1 MWILDIFVLYQWKWS
16 TKVTFQK
23 NYFENLKNLQSFVN
37 IFAFF
42 IKISCQ
48 SIEFPLSKQSTT
60 LSLTPLCLEK
70 KDHFHPFG
78 QVRES
83 QAPLYKGGGGGGG
96 VELWH
101 FLKFFEVSRVSK
113 FLKAVRAH
121 KKINFNNQGNPKL
134 LLNIPII
141 SFFNKIQLLQ
151 KQRFINYFVKNLRK
165 TTEFDFL
172 YFTFSLKKHGE
183 YALLSSQLN
192 GSYFHVLMI
201 NQIISNETK
210 FTKNYLQNYSSFMIS
225 KTLRDNTYELT
236 RLIITLV

>member
-1 MWILDIFVLYQWKWS
+1 MRSLPTWILDIFVLYQWKWS

-96 VELWH
+96 RTLTC
-101 FLKFFEVSRVSK
+101 FEV
-113 FLKAVRAH
+113 FW
-121 KKINFNNQGNPKL
+121 
-134 LLNIPII
+134 
-141 SFFNKIQLLQ
+141 
-151 KQRFINYFVKNLRK
+151 
-165 TTEFDFL
+165 
-172 YFTFSLKKHGE
+172 SLKGFKISKSGT
-183 YALLSSQLN
+183 SSQKD
-192 GSYFHVLMI
+192 
-201 NQIISNETK
+201 K
-210 FTKNYLQNYSSFMIS
+210 FQQPRKP
-225 KTLRDNTYELT
+225 
-236 RLIITLV
+236 

>member
-1 MWILDIFVLYQWKWS
+1 MKS
-16 TKVTFQK
+16 
-23 NYFENLKNLQSFVN
+23 
-37 IFAFF
+37 
-42 IKISCQ
+42 
-48 SIEFPLSKQSTT
+48 
-60 LSLTPLCLEK
+60 
-70 KDHFHPFG
+70 
-78 QVRES
+78 
-83 QAPLYKGGGGGGG
+83 
-96 VELWH
+96 
-101 FLKFFEVSRVSK
+101 FEVSRVSK

-141 SFFNKIQLLQ
+141 SFSNKIQLLQ

-172 YFTFSLKKHGE
+172 YFKFALKKHGE
-183 YALLSSQLN
+183 DALLSSQLN

-225 KTLRDNTYELT
+225 KTLRDNIYELT

>member
-83 QAPLYKGGGGGGG
+83 QAPLCKGGGGGYRTMTC
-96 VELWH
+96 
-101 FLKFFEVSRVSK
+101 FEVFWSLKGSK
-113 FLKAVRAH
+113 SGTSSQKDKFQQPRK
-121 KKINFNNQGNPKL
+121 
-134 LLNIPII
+134 LNIAKH
-141 SFFNKIQLLQ
+141 S
-151 KQRFINYFVKNLRK
+151 NYF
-165 TTEFDFL
+165 
-172 YFTFSLKKHGE
+172 
-183 YALLSSQLN
+183 
-192 GSYFHVLMI
+192 I
-201 NQIISNETK
+201 
-210 FTKNYLQNYSSFMIS
+210 LQ
-225 KTLRDNTYELT
+225 
-236 RLIITLV
+236 